1 MALKNESVKD
11 MRTVC
16 INCGTPLN
24 IQVLSSTAGF
34 YIGFHCSHCGPYS
47 RESGYYPSWE
57 EATVAL
63 TKGVFIR

>member
-1 MALKNESVKD
+1 MVLKDECVKD

-16 INCGTPLN
+16 IDCGTPLN
-24 IQVLSSTAGF
+24 IQVMFNDIGYFIGF
-34 YIGFHCSHCGPYS
+34 YCPHCGPYS